1 MKKKLFKKISFLA
14 TFDGEKLLEDVD
26 MVVMDNSIEFIGNAE
41 DRFKREE
48 FDEVFDCSGYLIL
61 PGFVNT
67 HHHMYQSLFR
77 NIPEVQNAKLFDW
90 LIFLYE
96 KWKNIDEEAVYVSTI
111 VSMFEM
117 MKTGVTTTSDML
129 YLYPNGKNE
138 LFDSEIEAARRV
150 GMRFHP
156 TRGSM
161 SLGRSKGG
169 LPPDSVVQSEDEI
182 IEESIRVIEKY
193 HDPSKHS
200 MIRIALAP
208 CSPFSVSEELMVKTL
223 ELAEKYDVL
232 LHTHLAETK
241 DEEKYCLERFG
252 LRPVDYMDKIGWLN
266 ERVWFAHLVWVN
278 SSDIDKLSENDVGMA
293 HCPVSNMRLGSGIA
307 PVVKM
312 KERMRIGL
320 AVDGSASNDTNN
332 MISEI
337 RTAML
342 LQRVKYGSNAMS
354 PFEVLR
360 MATMGGAKVLRMDDY
375 IGSIEVGKSADF
387 VGFNLDRLEFAGC
400 LSNPLSALVMCDAK
414 SVDLSV
420 INGEIKIKDGEILD
434 DEVEYFVREH
444 NRISKRLL
452 ETSG

>member
-1 MKKKLFKKISFLA
+1 
-14 TFDGEKLLEDVD
+14 
-26 MVVMDNSIEFIGNAE
+26 
-41 DRFKREE
+41 
-48 FDEVFDCSGYLIL
+48 
-61 PGFVNT
+61 
-67 HHHMYQSLFR
+67 
-77 NIPEVQNAKLFDW
+77 
-90 LIFLYE
+90 
-96 KWKNIDEEAVYVSTI
+96 
-111 VSMFEM
+111 
-117 MKTGVTTTSDML
+117 GVTTTSDML